1 VLFDSTQRISTE
13 FTVHF
18 IWSAEEWLLRSVA
31 RSKGLL
37 TSRSKTMQRID
48 NANLLVHVY
57 ACSIRLLGFESCD
70 CWLEGCYQAFILH
83 QEEIV
88 WCTALSQPLTNPSN
102 VTLILSNDTCLGLC
116 SFRDVFFKQTTSSWF
131 EYTASTVG
139 LLSDLY
145 TFTSH
150 SLRDII
156 LISIYAYLVCIILTW
171 ARIHV
176 RQLSSSSS
184 WIRRLLQMSV
194 REALLSRAKSSDI
207 WLPVLE
213 GMLSCILVVLVGRCV
228 LTRAW
233 HLSPRE
239 E

>member
-1 VLFDSTQRISTE
+1 MLFDSTQRISTE
-13 FTVHF
+13 FVEHF
-18 IWSAEEWLLRSVA
+18 IWSTEEWLLWPIA

-48 NANLLVHVY
+48 NANLLVHVN
-57 ACSIRLLGFESCD
+57 ACSIRLLRFESCH
-70 CWLEGCYQAFILH
+70 CWLEGSYQAFILH
-83 QEEIV
+83 QEEVV
-88 WCTALSQPLTNPSN
+88 WCTALSQALTNPSD
-102 VTLILSNDTCLGLC
+102 VTLILSNDACLGLC

-131 EYTASTVG
+131 EYTACSVG
-139 LLSDLY
+139 LFSDLY

-156 LISIYAYLVCIILTW
+156 LISIDPYLVCIILTW

-194 REALLSRAKSSDI
+194 REALLSRAESSYI
-207 WLPVLE
+207 WLPVL
-213 GMLSCILVVLVGRCV
+213 
-228 LTRAW
+228 
-233 HLSPRE
+233 
-239 E
+239 